1 MKIRNVLSSLLLGA
15 VISMPVYVYAD
26 SKDDAIVKL
35 VSDFADKPE
44 QHQAL
49 ANYYKEKSADAKK
62 DLEVHRSMKKGFTSN
77 SKFTGAY
84 GNMQSMCDEL
94 IKSDEAAIKAYD
106 TMAAEHTASVKK

>member
-1 MKIRNVLSSLLLGA
+1 MKIRNIASSLLLGA
-15 VISMPVYVYAD
+15 VFSLPIYVHAD

-49 ANYYKEKSADAKK
+49 ASYYKEKAADAKK
-62 DLEVHRSMKKGFTSN
+62 DLEVHRSMKKGFTTN
-77 SKFTGAY
+77 SKFAGAY
-84 GNMQSMCDEL
+84 GGMQSMCDEL

-106 TMAAEHTASVKK
+106 AMASEHAVGVKK